1 MTTEPNNQE
10 LACLVVL
17 DDLSERLGEFI
28 DVVGRPDEEER
39 QLEAMDM
46 LARSESRQFAI
57 EHTRIESFSGQIAD
71 GVAFVKLLV
80 SLETELFAGL
90 AGHYWLTV
98 PADASASVRA
108 KDTEGVRGTI
118 KKWVAEAATALEAED
133 LSRRQSV
140 SITAKLEGVPFSVT
154 LTRTRLPGN
163 CLRILRNTPTELEE
177 LRGF

>member
-108 KDTEGVRGTI
+108 KDTEGGTRHHQEVGSRGSDSLGSRGPQQ
-118 KKWVAEAATALEAED
+118 EA
-133 LSRRQSV
+133 V
-140 SITAKLEGVPFSVT
+140 
-154 LTRTRLPGN
+154 
-163 CLRILRNTPTELEE
+163 CLHH
-177 LRGF
+177 GKA